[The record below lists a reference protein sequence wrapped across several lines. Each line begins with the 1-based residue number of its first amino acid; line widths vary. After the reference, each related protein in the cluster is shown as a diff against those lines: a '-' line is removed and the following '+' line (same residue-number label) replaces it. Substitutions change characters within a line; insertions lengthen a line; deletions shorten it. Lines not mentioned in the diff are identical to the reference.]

1 MAPRQY
7 GALDRFRLLA
17 VLLVIANH
25 TGPLLSVNVTANY
38 LITDILARL
47 AVPFFLTVSGYFLL
61 PRLAE
66 EGTAALVPFLKKLGG
81 YYALATLLYLPLQ
94 IHAGY
99 FSQPGWPAA
108 LVRDLLFDGTYYHLW
123 YFPAAMVGACV
134 VCLLVRCLPRL
145 ALPLCILLY
154 LVGLLGDSYYGLTA
168 ALPPLRGVYDALFTC
183 FDQTRNGLFLAPI
196 YLLLGGLLAQREP
209 RRPHPAALPFALVLL
224 LAEGLALRGLTW
236 PRYDA
241 MYLLLPLCLWLLMG
255 QLLTRP
261 GAPLPWLRR
270 ICLAAYV
277 LHPLCVIGV
286 RGAARLLG
294 LRWLLVACSPVYYLA
309 VTLSA
314 ALLALAAAPLL
325 PRPRSHTPCRAW
337 TELDSRALRHN
348 IAALED
354 LLPPACALMA
364 VIKADGYGHG
374 ALALARMCHQSG
386 VDAFAVATA
395 AEGVQ
400 LRRAGVGGTILVLGY
415 TPPEQAPLLSRFRL
429 TQSVVSLDHA
439 LALEEAGRRVRVHLK
454 LDTGMH
460 RLGIPWDDFEAQARV
475 YQCRHLRVEGVFTHL
490 ADAEALD
497 PVDEARTQLQIKRFY
512 AAVSTLNRHNLPA
525 GQQHILSTYGLLN
538 YGPLPCSYV
547 RVGIALCG
555 VLSRAEDVTR
565 TLPDLRP
572 VLSLRAR
579 VAQIHTLSPGERAGY
594 DGSFVAD
601 GPCRVA
607 LVTIGYADGYP
618 RSLSRGEGHVLIRG
632 QRAPVAGLICM
643 DQLLV
648 DVTLIP
654 EAAPGDVVTLIGRDG
669 QAEITAGE
677 VAQAAGT
684 ITNEIFSRLGPRLER
699 VIL

>member
-1 MAPRQY
+1 MEARQY

-25 TGPLLSVNVTANY
+25 TGPLLSVNPTANY

-47 AVPFFLTVSGYFLL
+47 AVPFFLTVSGFFLV

-66 EGTAALVPFLKKLGG
+66 EGAAALPPFLKKMGS
-81 YYALATLLYLPLQ
+81 YYALATLIYLPLQ
-94 IHAGY
+94 IRAGY

-108 LVRDLLFDGTYYHLW
+108 LVRDILFDGTYYHLW

-134 VCLLVRCLPRL
+134 ACLLLRCLPRL
-145 ALPLCILLY
+145 ALPLGAALY
-154 LVGLLGDSYYGLTA
+154 LVGLLGDSYYGLAA
-168 ALPPLRGVYDALFTC
+168 ALPPLGEAYSALFTC
-183 FDQTRNGLFLAPI
+183 FDQTRNGLFLAPLF
-196 YLLLGGLLAQREP
+196 LLLGGRLAQASP
-209 RRPHPAALPFALVLL
+209 RRPRPAALPLALLLL
-224 LAEGLALRGLTW
+224 LAEGLWLRAMHW

-241 MYLLLPLCLWLLMG
+241 MYLLLPLCIWLLVAD
-255 QLLTRP
+255 LLSRP

-294 LRWLLVACSPVYYLA
+294 LRWLLVECSPVYYLA
-309 VTLSA
+309 VALSA

-325 PRPRSHTPCRAW
+325 PRPRSHGPCRAW
-337 TELDSRALRHN
+337 VELDSQAVRHN
-348 IAALED
+348 IAALKG

-374 ALALARMCHQSG
+374 ALALARICRQEG

-395 AEGVQ
+395 PEGVQ
-400 LRRAGVGGTILVLGY
+400 LRRAGVSGTILVLGY
-415 TPPEQAPLLSRFRL
+415 TPPEQAPLLARYRL
-429 TQSVVSLDHA
+429 VQTVVSLDHA
-439 LALEEAGRRVRVHLK
+439 LALEGAGRRVRVHLK

-460 RLGIPWDDFEAQARV
+460 RLGIPWDDTEAQARV
-475 YQCRHLRVEGVFTHL
+475 YQCRHLRVEGLFTHL

-512 AAVSTLNRHNLPA
+512 TAVSALKRQGLPT
-525 GQQHILSTYGLLN
+525 GQLHIQSTYGLLN
-538 YGPLPCSYV
+538 YGPLPCAYV

-555 VLSRAEDVTR
+555 VLSREDDRTR
-565 TLPDLRP
+565 TRPALRP
-572 VLSLRAR
+572 ALSLRAR
-579 VAQIHTLSPGERAGY
+579 VAQIHTLAPGERAGY

-601 GPCRVA
+601 GPSRLA

-632 QRAPVAGLICM
+632 QLAPVAGLICM

-654 EAAPGDVVTLIGRDG
+654 EAAPGDVVTLIGSDG
-669 QAEITAGE
+669 QGEITAGE

-699 VIL
+699 MVR